1 MPEPHRLPRLHAHA
15 AAALFCAALAGCTA
29 GPPAPA
35 DGGPPVTAATPGRAG
50 PTAAPET
57 PPAGAASRSPAP
69 GPEIEVD
76 ADPKRLAGLDRAGLA
91 KILGEPAF
99 QRLDGP
105 AALLRYRDPACLLDV
120 FLYPP
125 RGKRDAEK
133 RVDHVEAR
141 AVDGGAI
148 EVRDC
153 FAALLRARATQE
165 KG

>member
-1 MPEPHRLPRLHAHA
+1 MPALRRLHRLPAHA
-15 AAALFCAALAGCTA
+15 AAALLCAALAGCTA

-35 DGGPPVTAATPGRAG
+35 DGGPPVTAATPGSAR
-50 PTAAPET
+50 PAPET
-57 PPAGAASRSPAP
+57 PPAGTASRSPAP
-69 GPEIEVD
+69 GSAIEVD

-91 KILGEPAF
+91 KILGKPAF

-125 RGKRDAEK
+125 PGKRDAEK

-141 AVDGGAI
+141 AVDGGAVA
-148 EVRDC
+148 VRDC